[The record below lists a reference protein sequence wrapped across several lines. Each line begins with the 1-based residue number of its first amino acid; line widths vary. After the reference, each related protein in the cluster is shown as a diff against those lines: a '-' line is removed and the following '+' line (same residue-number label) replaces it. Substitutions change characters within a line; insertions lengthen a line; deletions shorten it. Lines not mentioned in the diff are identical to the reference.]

1 MVASHQD
8 MMKKLRLT
16 NVRNFYERVN
26 PFAEAVQAEVVQAEV
41 VLMEIRSSGSQGP
54 LWGQF
59 DEYMKGK

>member
-26 PFAEAVQAEVVQAEV
+26 PFAEAVQAEVV
-41 VLMEIRSSGSQGP
+41 LMEIRSSGSQGP